1 MSVVQSAPWVR
12 DRTASV
18 GPGARVGVDATPV
31 GTSLGMASG
40 CARPREVEA
49 VVDVDGAGLV
59 LCQSQSHGGC
69 DPDGPRPGWAWAWA
83 RAGEHHHRQD
93 RRRSRTGPGASRLRS
108 SGDGACGT
116 RPRACTRSRSKCS
129 SIALRAI
136 LASRGD
142 KIPPC
147 GAPDLVPLTSP
158 FPCEDSCVQ
167 EGLDQA
173 KNPFIAG
180 CVGAP
185 GSSGPCGAVPL
196 EARCDIGPRRTH
208 S

>member
-1 MSVVQSAPWVR
+1 MEPRWVWRRGAPAPGKSKPSSMWTVR
-12 DRTASV
+12 VLSCASRSPTVAATRTGLGPGGPGPGRGRANTITARIVGAAGPGRVRRASV
-18 GPGARVGVDATPV
+18 LPVTVPAVRVRVPAPAPGRSAHR
-31 GTSLGMASG
+31 S
-40 CARPREVEA
+40 
-49 VVDVDGAGLV
+49 
-59 LCQSQSHGGC
+59 
-69 DPDGPRPGWAWAWA
+69 RPG
-83 RAGEHHHRQD
+83 
-93 RRRSRTGPGASRLRS
+93 
-108 SGDGACGT
+108 
-116 RPRACTRSRSKCS
+116 
-129 SIALRAI
+129 AI